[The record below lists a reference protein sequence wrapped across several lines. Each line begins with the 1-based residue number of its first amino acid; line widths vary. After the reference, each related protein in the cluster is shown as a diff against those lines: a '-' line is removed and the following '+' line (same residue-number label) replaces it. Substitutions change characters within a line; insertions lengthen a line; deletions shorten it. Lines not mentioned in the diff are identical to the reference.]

1 MSWVVNIMTKI
12 IRFKG
17 LCCANCAQKVE
28 RQLNKIKGVKA
39 TMSFVAGK
47 IMLELDNDDL
57 LDEVILCCKK
67 LEPDMEIKL

>member
-1 MSWVVNIMTKI
+1 MTKI

>member
-1 MSWVVNIMTKI
+1 MTKI

-17 LCCANCAQKVE
+17 LCCANCAAKLE

-47 IMLELDNDDL
+47 IMLQLDNEDLIDD
-57 LDEVILCCKK
+57 VVLCCKK
-67 LEPDMEIKL
+67 MEPDMEIKL

>member
-1 MSWVVNIMTKI
+1 MTKI

-17 LCCANCAQKVE
+17 LCCANCAAKLE

-47 IMLELDNDDL
+47 IMLELDNEDLIDD
-57 LDEVILCCKK
+57 VVLCCKK
-67 LEPDMEIKL
+67 MEPDMEIKL

>member
-1 MSWVVNIMTKI
+1 MTKI

-47 IMLELDNDDL
+47 IMLELDNEDL
-57 LDEVILCCKK
+57 LDDVILCCKK

>member
-1 MSWVVNIMTKI
+1 MTKI

-28 RQLNKIKGVKA
+28 KQLNKIKGVKA

-57 LDEVILCCKK
+57 LDDVILCCKK

>member
-1 MSWVVNIMTKI
+1 MTKI

-47 IMLELDNDDL
+47 IMLELDNEDL
-57 LDEVILCCKK
+57 LDDVILCCKR